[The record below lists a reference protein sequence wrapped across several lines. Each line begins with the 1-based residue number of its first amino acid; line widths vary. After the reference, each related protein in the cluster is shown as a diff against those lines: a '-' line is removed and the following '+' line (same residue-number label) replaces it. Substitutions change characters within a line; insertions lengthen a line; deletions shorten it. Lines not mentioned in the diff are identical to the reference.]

1 MKRIAMEC
9 IQHGE
14 KTFLKFRKLTDSGVF
29 HFSST
34 RKGWGGNGQ
43 SRFTGDQPETY
54 QSFRQELANAFQL
67 EAKQLVIPRQVHGKR
82 VVVVNELT
90 VPGDLE
96 ETDALITNQ
105 PQCCICVQTADCV
118 PILLYDPV
126 RRVVGA
132 VHAGWRGTV
141 QKIVSKT
148 VHEMQ
153 RHFNTQ
159 PEDLIAGI
167 GPSIHLHAY
176 EVGDEVI
183 RAVREKLPNY
193 RELLKPATTPGKAYL
208 DLWEA
213 NKSQLVMAG
222 VLEEQIEI
230 MGFCSF
236 SHQALF
242 YSARRDGIDTGR
254 MISGIMLAK

>member
-1 MKRIAMEC
+1 MEC

-14 KTFLKFRKLTDSGVF
+14 KSFLKFRKLTESGIF

-43 SRFTGDQPETY
+43 SRFTGDPPERY
-54 QSFRQELANAFQL
+54 QSYRQELANAFQFDP
-67 EAKQLVIPRQVHGKR
+67 AQLVIPRQVHGTR
-82 VVVVNELT
+82 VAVVNELT
-90 VPGDLE
+90 VAADLD

-105 PQCCICVQTADCV
+105 PHCCVCVQTADCV

-126 RRVVGA
+126 QQVVGTI
-132 VHAGWRGTV
+132 HAGWRGTV
-141 QKIVSKT
+141 GKIASKT
-148 VHEMQ
+148 VYEMQ
-153 RHFNTQ
+153 RHFNTMS
-159 PEDLIAGI
+159 EDLIAGI

-176 EVGDEVI
+176 EVGEDVI
-183 RAVREKLPNY
+183 RAVRERLPNY
-193 RELLKPATTPGKAYL
+193 RKLLKPSTSKGKAYF

-213 NKSQLVMAG
+213 NKSLLMTAG
-222 VLEEQIEI
+222 VPEEQIEL

-236 SHQALF
+236 SHQSLF
-242 YSARRDGIDTGR
+242 YSARRDGTDTGR